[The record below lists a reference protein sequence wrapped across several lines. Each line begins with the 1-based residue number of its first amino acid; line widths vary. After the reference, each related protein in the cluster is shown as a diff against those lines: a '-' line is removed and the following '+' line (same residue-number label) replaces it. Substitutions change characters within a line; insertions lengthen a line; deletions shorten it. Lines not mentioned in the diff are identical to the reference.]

1 MMLPQTYTIKTLT
14 FPKKNNNIQFLF
26 VYSIE
31 KADFFSIF
39 FFADGKPYF
48 TDQKFPS
55 RPLTEASTYC
65 QNCGMQL
72 CTLAQM
78 QEAYINGFRSQQ
90 WGMFEKLGYDTS
102 AFACGKYVAQKE
114 CYVVLNSPGAK
125 PTGIIPVTPR
135 VGSVVNAW
143 CCGK

>member
-1 MMLPQTYTIKTLT
+1 MVSRCVMLVAVMAMVGLAMSSCPNV
-14 FPKKNNNIQFLF
+14 PWG
-26 VYSIE
+26 E
-31 KADFFSIF
+31 H
-39 FFADGKPYF
+39 GKPYF